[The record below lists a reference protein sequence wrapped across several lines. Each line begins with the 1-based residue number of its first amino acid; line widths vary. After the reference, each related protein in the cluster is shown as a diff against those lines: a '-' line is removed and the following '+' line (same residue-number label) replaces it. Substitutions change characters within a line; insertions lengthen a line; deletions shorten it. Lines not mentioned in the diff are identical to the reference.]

1 MRVLVTGGA
10 GYIGSHT
17 VLELLKA
24 GHEVVSLDN
33 YSNSSPESLKRV
45 SELAGRSLTL
55 IDGDIRFPAF
65 LRDLFMR
72 GKYEA
77 VIHFAGLKAVGES
90 VAMPL
95 HYFENNICGTNNLLA
110 AMKDAGCR
118 RLVFSSSATVYG
130 APRTNPVDESHPLSA
145 ANPYGRSKLVIEDM
159 CRDLAASEPGWNIAL
174 LRYFNPVGAHESGRI
189 GEDPRGVPNNLMP
202 FVMQTAV
209 GRHPFVK
216 VMGTDYPTPDGT
228 GVRDYIHVVDL
239 ALAHAAALEKIGSF
253 DGAEAVNI
261 GTGRGHSVREVLAAA
276 GKAVGKAIPSRDVP
290 RRPGDAAAVWAE
302 PALAE
307 KKLGWKAARGLEAM
321 CADHWRWQKG
331 NPEGYGR

>member
-24 GHEVVSLDN
+24 GHEVTSLDN
-33 YSNSSPESLKRV
+33 YSNSTPESLRRV
-45 SELAGRSLTL
+45 AELAGRPVLAL
-55 IDGDIRFPAF
+55 EGDIRFQAF
-65 LRDLFMR
+65 MRDLLVKHRF
-72 GKYEA
+72 EA
-77 VIHFAGLKAVGES
+77 VVHFAGLKAVGES
-90 VAMPL
+90 VTLPL

-110 AMKDAGCR
+110 ALQLAGCR
-118 RLVFSSSATVYG
+118 KLVFSSSATVYG
-130 APRTNPVDESHPLSA
+130 VPQKNPVGESHPLSA
-145 ANPYGRSKLVIEDM
+145 VNPYGRSKLVIEDI

-239 ALAHAAALEKIGSF
+239 ALAHVAALEKLSGF
-253 DGAEAVNI
+253 RGAEAVNI
-261 GTGRGHSVREVLAAA
+261 GTGKGASVREVIAAA
-276 GKAVGKAIPSRDVP
+276 GKAVGKPIPYTLAA
-290 RRPGDAAAVWAE
+290 RRPG
-302 PALAE
+302 
-307 KKLGWKAARGLEAM
+307 
-321 CADHWRWQKG
+321 
-331 NPEGYGR
+331 